1 MVRANKPILQKF
13 LPYPKDGAM
22 AEVSGKTSFL
32 RKIFVFTHLA
42 GFFAG
47 VLFPFLAAPFIGPSA
62 RSLPVVASS
71 GVMGLLIGACLFLFV
86 RSSLKNQLRQ
96 LMDLLRPLTGTIAR
110 QGETLEDLNQ
120 AVQASVNQVTELVQN
135 LVTAID
141 ELLPHY
147 RSLGT
152 SSSFLAERARDGI
165 AAANNTRKDV
175 EAVEEKQQA
184 IAEQMGTLAER
195 TQDEAALSRELSA
208 SLEEMASAMDHSN
221 AQFLETTTSVEQMA
235 SSIRESSSQAEK
247 ITRNVEGT
255 AHDLDGIA
263 EAFARI
269 KTGASASAQASAA
282 VKQDAES
289 GLQVVQSSMEEMAR
303 IEKESGKATEAMAR
317 LSHQTGEVAKII
329 EVIRELVSDTEL
341 LAFNAAIIAA
351 QAGEEGKGFSVV
363 AEEIR
368 DLADRTTA
376 SAQDIQRIVKA
387 IGGDTREVTDA
398 VAATEQR
405 IAKGRQLSRSTGEA
419 LQKIVA
425 SAAQAATASGE
436 IARLTGEQEQ
446 RSKTLLDGAGQ
457 SIRSVKA
464 IARAIQEQQI
474 AADRIQMGVTQMK
487 GAADQISKGMEEQV
501 RATREFDKG
510 LAEREGQ
517 IQAVDEAIRFQMS
530 LAKGIFA
537 HFGASEKRLR
547 NNLERV
553 TALSEEL
560 TSMEALTGKLRDI
573 AGHFGNNSNTGKP

>member
-1 MVRANKPILQKF
+1 V
-13 LPYPKDGAM
+13 
-22 AEVSGKTSFL
+22 
-32 RKIFVFTHLA
+32 LA
-42 GFFAG
+42 GL
-47 VLFPFLAAPFIGPSA
+47 LFPFLAAPFIGPEA
-62 RSLPVVASS
+62 RSLPVIASS
-71 GVMGLLIGACLFLFV
+71 VVMGLIIGACLFLFV
-86 RSSLKNQLRQ
+86 RFSLKNQLRQ
-96 LMDLLRPLTGTIAR
+96 QLELLRPLTGAIPH
-110 QGETLEDLNQ
+110 QGETLEDLNH
-120 AVQASVNQVTELVQN
+120 AVQTSVRQVTELVQT
-135 LVTAID
+135 LVATID
-141 ELLPHY
+141 DLIPHY

-165 AAANNTRKDV
+165 AAANSTRQDV
-175 EAVEEKQQA
+175 TAVEEKQQG

-208 SLEEMASAMDHSN
+208 SLEEMAGAMDHSN

-247 ITRNVEGT
+247 ITHNVEGT

-269 KTGASASAQASAA
+269 KTGASASAQASAE

-303 IEKESGKATEAMAR
+303 IEEESRKATEAMAR

-368 DLADRTTA
+368 DLADRTTT

-405 IAKGRQLSRSTGEA
+405 ITKGRQLSRSTGEA

-425 SAAQAATASGE
+425 SASQAATASGE
-436 IARLTGEQEQ
+436 IARLTGDQER

-474 AADRIQMGVTQMK
+474 AAERIQQGVIQMK
-487 GAADQISKGMEEQV
+487 AAADQISRGMEEQV
-501 RATREFDKG
+501 RANREFDKG
-510 LAEREGQ
+510 LANREGQ

-530 LAKGIFA
+530 LSQGIFA
-537 HFGASEKRLR
+537 HFAASEKRLR
-547 NNLERV
+547 NNLERINGL
-553 TALSEEL
+553 TEEIAA
-560 TSMEALTGKLRDI
+560 MEVLTGKLRDI
-573 AGHFGNNSNTGKP
+573 AAHFGTSSKPGGR